1 MGIIRLILTIFHLII
16 IVLLFGTIMNAYIPP
31 SVFGMLNLLSLGFP
45 ILIIINILLLI
56 FWIASW
62 KKRAAVFLILSL
74 FFIIPTRRWINYTPT
89 KKETPNLKIISL
101 NGKSGKF
108 GDENIY
114 NFLNDQKADVV
125 LTQEYKSAE
134 NLKGFEYFERNFPVV
149 KIQSR
154 FPIVESGIVETDAKN
169 GRCIYADIKINGKI
183 IRFVN
188 VYMEPFYLD
197 KSMVKPTKDMNV
209 NEEKAKNIIHKLV
222 PTFRKHQSQIAPIKG
237 FLDSSPYPIILA
249 GDFNSVPNSYEYYT
263 LSENLED
270 TFLKVGRGSG
280 TSFHDFKF
288 PIKIDHIF
296 ASKSITP
303 ISYKVDR
310 SVKISDHFPVIA
322 EFLID

>member
-1 MGIIRLILTIFHLII
+1 
-16 IVLLFGTIMNAYIPP
+16 MNAYIPP
-31 SVFGMLNLLSLGFP
+31 SVFGFLNLLSLGFP
-45 ILIIINILLLI
+45 ILIILNIIFLI
-56 FWIASW
+56 FWMVTW
-62 KKRAAVFLILSL
+62 KKRAVVFLILSL

-89 KKETPNLKIISL
+89 KNQKSNLKIISL

-108 GDENIY
+108 GDEDIY
-114 NFLNDQKADVV
+114 NFLNAQDVDVV

-134 NLKGFEYFERNFPVV
+134 DLKGFSYFVRNFPVV

-154 FPIVESGIVETDAKN
+154 FPIIESGIVETDAKN
-169 GRCIYADIKINGKI
+169 GRCIYADIKVNGKI
-183 IRFVN
+183 VRFVN

-197 KSMVKPTKDMNV
+197 KSMVKPTADMNV
-209 NEEKAKNIIHKLV
+209 NEEKVKDILRKLV
-222 PTFRKHQSQIAPIKG
+222 PTFRKHQSQIAPIKE

-270 TFLKVGRGSG
+270 TFLKVGKGSG

-288 PIKIDHIF
+288 PIKIDHVF
-296 ASKSITP
+296 ASESIIP

-310 SVKISDHFPVIA
+310 SVRISDHFPVIA
-322 EFLID
+322 EFYIE

>member
-1 MGIIRLILTIFHLII
+1 
-16 IVLLFGTIMNAYIPP
+16 MNAYIPP

-45 ILIIINILLLI
+45 ILIIINILLLL
-56 FWIASW
+56 FWIVSW
-62 KKRAAVFLILSL
+62 KKRAAVFLVLSL

-114 NFLNDQKADVV
+114 NFLNNQKADVV

-154 FPIVESGIVETDAKN
+154 FPIVESWIVETDAKN

-237 FLDSSPYPIILA
+237 FLDNSPYPIILA
-249 GDFNSVPNSYEYYT
+249 GDFNAVPNSYEYYT

-270 TFLKVGRGSG
+270 TFLKVGKGSG

>member
-62 KKRAAVFLILSL
+62 KKRAAVFLVLSL

-237 FLDSSPYPIILA
+237 FLDNSPYPIILA
-249 GDFNSVPNSYEYYT
+249 GDFNAVPNSYEYYT

-270 TFLKVGRGSG
+270 TFLKVGKGSG

>member
-31 SVFGMLNLLSLGFP
+31 SIFGMLNLLSLGFP

-270 TFLKVGRGSG
+270 TFLKVGKGSG

>member
-16 IVLLFGTIMNAYIPP
+16 IALLFGTIMNAYIPP
-31 SVFGMLNLLSLGFP
+31 SVFGFLNLLSLGFP
-45 ILIIINILLLI
+45 ILIIINIILLI
-56 FWIASW
+56 FWIITW
-62 KKRAAVFLILSL
+62 KKRAVIFLVLSL
-74 FFIIPTRRWINYTPT
+74 FFIIPTRRWVNFTPT
-89 KKETPNLKIISL
+89 KKETPNLKLISL

-108 GDENIY
+108 GDDNIY
-114 NFLNDQKADVV
+114 SFLNSQNADVV
-125 LTQEYKSAE
+125 LTQEYKSVE

-169 GRCIYADIKINGKI
+169 GRCIYADIKVNGKI

-197 KSMVKPTKDMNV
+197 KSMVKPTKDMDA

-270 TFLKVGRGSG
+270 TFLKVGKGSG

-322 EFLID
+322 EFLVD

>member
-1 MGIIRLILTIFHLII
+1 
-16 IVLLFGTIMNAYIPP
+16 MNAYIPP
-31 SVFGMLNLLSLGFP
+31 SVLGMLNLLSLGFP
-45 ILIIINILLLI
+45 ILMIINILLLI
-56 FWIASW
+56 FWIATW

-74 FFIIPTRRWINYTPT
+74 FFIIPTRRWVNYTPT

-114 NFLNDQKADVV
+114 SFLNDQKADVV
-125 LTQEYKSAE
+125 LTQEYKSDQ
-134 NLKGFEYFERNFPVV
+134 NLKEFEYFERRFPVV

-169 GRCIYADIKINGKI
+169 GRCIYADIKVNGKI

-197 KSMVKPTKDMNV
+197 KSMIKPTGDMNV
-209 NEEKAKNIIHKLV
+209 NEEKAKSIIHKLV

-263 LSENLED
+263 LSEGLED
-270 TFLKVGRGSG
+270 TFLKVGKGSG

-288 PIKIDHIF
+288 PIKIDHVF

-322 EFLID
+322 EFLVD

>member
-1 MGIIRLILTIFHLII
+1 MGIIRLLLTIFHLII

-45 ILIIINILLLI
+45 ILMIFNITLLI
-56 FWIASW
+56 FWIISW
-62 KKRAAVFLILSL
+62 KKRAAVFLVLSL
-74 FFIIPTRRWINYTPT
+74 FFIIPTRRWINYTPK

-114 NFLNDQKADVV
+114 SFLNDQKADVV

-169 GRCIYADIKINGKI
+169 GRCIYADIRVNGKV

-197 KSMVKPTKDMNV
+197 KSMVKPSGDMNV
-209 NEEKAKNIIHKLV
+209 NEEKAKSILHKLV

-270 TFLKVGRGSG
+270 TFLKVGKGSG

-322 EFLID
+322 EFLVD

>member
-1 MGIIRLILTIFHLII
+1 MGIIRLILTVFHLII

-31 SVFGMLNLLSLGFP
+31 NVFGMLNLLSLGFP
-45 ILIIINILLLI
+45 ILMIINIILLI
-56 FWIASW
+56 FWIISW
-62 KKRAAVFLILSL
+62 KKRAVVFLVLSL
-74 FFIIPTRRWINYTPT
+74 FFIIPTRRWINFTST

-114 NFLNDQKADVV
+114 NFLNEQKADVV

-154 FPIVESGIVETDAKN
+154 FPIVKSDIIETDAKN
-169 GRCIYADIKINGKI
+169 GRCIYADIKVNGKI

-188 VYMEPFYLD
+188 VYMEPFYLQKD
-197 KSMVKPTKDMNV
+197 MVKPTKDMTV
-209 NEEKAKNIIHKLV
+209 NEEKAKNILHKLV

-270 TFLKVGRGSG
+270 TFLKVGKGSG

-322 EFLID
+322 EFLVD

>member
-16 IVLLFGTIMNAYIPP
+16 IFLLFGTIMNAYIPP

-45 ILIIINILLLI
+45 ILMIINILLLI
-56 FWIASW
+56 FWIATW

-114 NFLNDQKADVV
+114 SFLNDQKADVV
-125 LTQEYKSAE
+125 FTQEYKSDQ
-134 NLKGFEYFERNFPVV
+134 NLKGFEYFERRFPVV

-169 GRCIYADIKINGKI
+169 GRCIYADIKVNGKI

-197 KSMVKPTKDMNV
+197 KSMIKPTGDMNV
-209 NEEKAKNIIHKLV
+209 NEEKAKSIIHKLV

-263 LSENLED
+263 LSEGLED
-270 TFLKVGRGSG
+270 TFLKVGKGSG

-288 PIKIDHIF
+288 PIKIDHVF

-303 ISYKVDR
+303 ISYQVDR
-310 SVKISDHFPVIA
+310 SMKISDHFPVIA
-322 EFLID
+322 EFLVD

>member
-1 MGIIRLILTIFHLII
+1 MGIIRLLLTLFHLII

-56 FWIASW
+56 FWIVSW
-62 KKRAAVFLILSL
+62 KKRAAVFLVLSL

-237 FLDSSPYPIILA
+237 FLDNSPYPIILA
-249 GDFNSVPNSYEYYT
+249 GDFNAVPNSYEYYT

-270 TFLKVGRGSG
+270 TFLKVGKGSG

-303 ISYKVDR
+303 VSYKVDR
-310 SVKISDHFPVIA
+310 SAKISDHFPVIA

>member
-56 FWIASW
+56 FWIVSW
-62 KKRAAVFLILSL
+62 KKRAAVFLVLSL

-114 NFLNDQKADVV
+114 NFLNNQKADVV

-154 FPIVESGIVETDAKN
+154 FPIMESGIVETDAKN

-183 IRFVN
+183 IRLVN

-197 KSMVKPTKDMNV
+197 KSMVKPSGDMNV
-209 NEEKAKNIIHKLV
+209 NEEKAKSILHKLV

-237 FLDSSPYPIILA
+237 FLDNSPYPIILA
-249 GDFNSVPNSYEYYT
+249 GDFNAVPNSYEYYT

-270 TFLKVGRGSG
+270 TFLKVGKGSG

-303 ISYKVDR
+303 ISYTVDR

>member
-1 MGIIRLILTIFHLII
+1 MGIIRLILTVFHIVII
-16 IVLLFGTIMNAYIPP
+16 ALLFGTIMNAYIPP

-45 ILIIINILLLI
+45 ILMIINILLLM
-56 FWIASW
+56 FWIATW
-62 KKRAAVFLILSL
+62 KKRAAVFLVLSL
-74 FFIIPTRRWINYTPT
+74 FFIILTKRWINYTPS

-125 LTQEYKSAE
+125 LTQEYKSDE
-134 NLKGFEYFERNFPVV
+134 NLKGFEYFERRFPVV

-169 GRCIYADIKINGKI
+169 GRCIYADIKVNGKI

-197 KSMVKPTKDMNV
+197 KSMVKPSKDMNV
-209 NEEKAKNIIHKLV
+209 NEEKAKSIIHKLV

-270 TFLKVGRGSG
+270 TFLKVGKGSG

>member
-1 MGIIRLILTIFHLII
+1 MGIIRLILTVFHLII

-45 ILIIINILLLI
+45 ILMIINIILLI
-56 FWIASW
+56 FWIISW
-62 KKRAAVFLILSL
+62 KKRAVVFLVLSL
-74 FFIIPTRRWINYTPT
+74 FFIIPTRRWINFTST

-114 NFLNDQKADVV
+114 NFLNSQNADVV

-154 FPIVESGIVETDAKN
+154 FPIVKSDIIETDAKN
-169 GRCIYADIKINGKI
+169 GRCIYADIKVNGKI

-188 VYMEPFYLD
+188 VYMEPFYLQKD
-197 KSMVKPTKDMNV
+197 MVKPTKDMTV
-209 NEEKAKNIIHKLV
+209 NEEKAKNILHKLV

-263 LSENLED
+263 LSKNLED
-270 TFLKVGRGSG
+270 TFLKVGKGSG

-322 EFLID
+322 EFLVD

>member
-1 MGIIRLILTIFHLII
+1 MGIIKLLLTLFHLII

-56 FWIASW
+56 FWIVSW
-62 KKRAAVFLILSL
+62 KKRAAVFLVLSL

-249 GDFNSVPNSYEYYT
+249 GDFNAVPNSYEYYT

-270 TFLKVGRGSG
+270 TFLKVGKGSG

>member
-1 MGIIRLILTIFHLII
+1 MGIIRLLLTLFHLII

-56 FWIASW
+56 FWIVSW
-62 KKRAAVFLILSL
+62 KKRAAVFLVLSL

-101 NGKSGKF
+101 NGKSGKL

-114 NFLNDQKADVV
+114 NFLNNQKADVV

-154 FPIVESGIVETDAKN
+154 FPIMESGIVETDAKN
-169 GRCIYADIKINGKI
+169 GRCIYADIKINEKI
-183 IRFVN
+183 IRLVN

-197 KSMVKPTKDMNV
+197 KSMVKPSGDMNV
-209 NEEKAKNIIHKLV
+209 NEEKAKRILHKLV

-237 FLDSSPYPIILA
+237 FLDNSPYPIILA
-249 GDFNSVPNSYEYYT
+249 GDFNAVPNSYEYYT

-270 TFLKVGRGSG
+270 TFLKVGKGSG

-303 ISYKVDR
+303 VSYKVDR
-310 SVKISDHFPVIA
+310 SAKISDHFPVIA

>member
-1 MGIIRLILTIFHLII
+1 
-16 IVLLFGTIMNAYIPP
+16 MNAYIPP

-45 ILIIINILLLI
+45 ILIIINVILLI
-56 FWIASW
+56 FWIISW

-169 GRCIYADIKINGKI
+169 GRCIYADIKTNGKI

-270 TFLKVGRGSG
+270 TFLKVGKGSG

>member
-1 MGIIRLILTIFHLII
+1 MGIIRLVSTIFHLVI
-16 IVLLFGTIMNAYIPP
+16 IVLLFGTVMNAYIPP
-31 SVFGMLNLLSLGFP
+31 SAFGMLNLLSLGFP
-45 ILIIINILLLI
+45 ILMILNILLLI
-56 FWIASW
+56 FWIVSW
-62 KKRAAVFLILSL
+62 KKRAAVFLVLSL
-74 FFIIPTRRWINYTPT
+74 FFIIPTRRWINYTQT
-89 KKETPNLKIISL
+89 KKEKSNLKVISL

-114 NFLNDQKADVV
+114 SFLNRQNADVV
-125 LTQEYKSAE
+125 MTQEYKSAE
-134 NLKGFEYFERNFPVV
+134 NLKGFEYAERRFPVV

-154 FPIVESGIVETDAKN
+154 FPILESGLVETDARN

-197 KSMVKPTKDMNV
+197 KTMVKPSKDMNV

-270 TFLKVGRGSG
+270 TFLKVGKGSG

-310 SVKISDHFPVIA
+310 GVKISDHFPVIA

>member
-1 MGIIRLILTIFHLII
+1 MGIIRLILTIFHIVI
-16 IVLLFGTIMNAYIPP
+16 IVLLFGTIMNAFIPP

-45 ILIIINILLLI
+45 ILMIINILLLI
-56 FWIASW
+56 FWIISW
-62 KKRAAVFLILSL
+62 KKRASVFLVLSL
-74 FFIIPTRRWINYTPT
+74 FFIIPTRRWINYTST

-114 NFLNDQKADVV
+114 SFLNDQKADVV

-154 FPIVESGIVETDAKN
+154 FPIIKSGIVETDAKN

-197 KSMVKPTKDMNV
+197 KKMVKPSKDMDV
-209 NEEKAKNIIHKLV
+209 NEEKARNIIHKLV

-249 GDFNSVPNSYEYYT
+249 GDFNSVPNSYEYYK
-263 LSENLED
+263 LSDGLED
-270 TFLKVGRGSG
+270 TFLKVGKGSG

-288 PIKIDHIF
+288 PIKIDHVF

>member
-1 MGIIRLILTIFHLII
+1 MGIIRLILTVFHLII
-16 IVLLFGTIMNAYIPP
+16 IALLFGTIMNAYVPP

-45 ILIIINILLLI
+45 ILIVINIILLL
-56 FWIASW
+56 FWIITW
-62 KKRAAVFLILSL
+62 KKRAFVFLVLSL
-74 FFIIPTRRWINYTPT
+74 FFIIPTRRWVNFTPT
-89 KKETPNLKIISL
+89 KSETPNLKIISL
-101 NGKSGKF
+101 NGKSGLF

-114 NFLNDQKADVV
+114 SFLNSQNADVV

-154 FPIVESGIVETDAKN
+154 FPIIKSDIIETDAKN
-169 GRCIYADIKINGKI
+169 GRCIYADIKVNGKI

-197 KSMVKPTKDMNV
+197 KSMVKPSGDMQV
-209 NEEKAKNIIHKLV
+209 NEEKAKSILHKLV
-222 PTFRKHQSQIAPIKG
+222 PTFRKHQSQIAPIKA

-263 LSENLED
+263 LSKNLED
-270 TFLKVGRGSG
+270 AFLKVGKGSG

-288 PIKIDHIF
+288 PLKIDHIF

>member
-1 MGIIRLILTIFHLII
+1 M
-16 IVLLFGTIMNAYIPP
+16 
-31 SVFGMLNLLSLGFP
+31 
-45 ILIIINILLLI
+45 
-56 FWIASW
+56 
-62 KKRAAVFLILSL
+62 
-74 FFIIPTRRWINYTPT
+74 
-89 KKETPNLKIISL
+89 
-101 NGKSGKF
+101 
-108 GDENIY
+108 
-114 NFLNDQKADVV
+114 
-125 LTQEYKSAE
+125 
-134 NLKGFEYFERNFPVV
+134 

-183 IRFVN
+183 IRLVN

-197 KSMVKPTKDMNV
+197 KSMVKPSGDMNV
-209 NEEKAKNIIHKLV
+209 NEEKAKSILHKLV

-237 FLDSSPYPIILA
+237 FLDNSPYPIILA
-249 GDFNSVPNSYEYYT
+249 GDFNAVPNSYEYYT

-270 TFLKVGRGSG
+270 TFLKVGKGSG

>member
-1 MGIIRLILTIFHLII
+1 MGIIRLLLTLFHLII

-56 FWIASW
+56 FWIVSW

-237 FLDSSPYPIILA
+237 FLDNSPYPIILA
-249 GDFNSVPNSYEYYT
+249 GDFNAVPNSYEYYT

-270 TFLKVGRGSG
+270 TFLKVGKGSG

-296 ASKSITP
+296 ASKPITP
-303 ISYKVDR
+303 ISYTVDR

>member
-1 MGIIRLILTIFHLII
+1 MGIIRLILTVFH
-16 IVLLFGTIMNAYIPP
+16 IVVIALLFGTIMNAYIPP

-45 ILIIINILLLI
+45 ILITINILLLI
-56 FWIASW
+56 FWIVSW

-89 KKETPNLKIISL
+89 RKETPNLKIISL

-114 NFLNDQKADVV
+114 SFLNDQKADVV

-169 GRCIYADIKINGKI
+169 GRCIYADIKVNGKI

-237 FLDSSPYPIILA
+237 FLDSSPYPIILG

-270 TFLKVGRGSG
+270 TFLKVGKGSG

-322 EFLID
+322 EFLVD